1 MGNKGYEWTRSLFI
15 RAALR
20 TNRASKTLTTVESML
35 CGALAGSAT
44 VLITNPIWVI
54 NTRMTAAS
62 SPSTLPT
69 TTTSSSPKGKP
80 STLSTLLL
88 LVRNE
93 GPLALFSGVL
103 PALVLVIN
111 PILQYTIFEKLK
123 EVLEKRRQGK
133 IGGWDAFILGAVGK
147 LCATGITYPY
157 ITIKSRMHVAAD
169 KESQQENMLRSL
181 RKVVREEGWGGL
193 YKGINLD
200 PLLFSCRAIQASCPV
215 PFRALFY
222 FATEAESTE
231 HTFCPSHPTSDLETK
246 NLANPTL

>member
-1 MGNKGYEWTRSLFI
+1 
-15 RAALR
+15 
-20 TNRASKTLTTVESML
+20 ML

-54 NTRMTAAS
+54 NTRMTAS
-62 SPSTLPT
+62 SSSSSSSSTLPT
-69 TTTSSSPKGKP
+69 TTNSPKGKP
-80 STLSTLLL
+80 STISTLLL
-88 LVRNE
+88 LLRNE

-123 EVLEKRRQGK
+123 EVLEKRRQRK
-133 IGGWDAFILGAVGK
+133 IGGWDAFLLGAVGK

-169 KESQQENMLRSL
+169 KESQQENVLKSL

-193 YKGINLD
+193 YKGINSYPIIFSHPEIRTIFLV
-200 PLLFSCRAIQASCPV
+200 LFRNPSCCS
-215 PFRALFY
+215 
-222 FATEAESTE
+222 ATETQSNR
-231 HTFCPSHPTSDLETK
+231 SKK
-246 NLANPTL
+246 NTANPATKSPNRNRP